1 MYTHDRS
8 NRNNLGSWNTRWYRN
23 SQSGLV
29 KGNTLQ
35 GQRFKSR
42 RDKNGGG
49 TVEDSHMWEAAD
61 VWSII
66 LSSHPLY
73 TPLSVRAPCFPQ
85 APSPNSPVD
94 EHYLSLLIYSFSL
107 VRVEQWRRGGLS
119 VTLALL
125 LQKSRMFH
133 SNLHNVL
140 YYAPSLTSAVNS
152 QGQKENFSVSPT
164 SISPTFILTKHF
176 WGTLGFCPSCDVLA
190 MSLFEHCHLQPS
202 GQTFINVHLVFTSA

>member
-1 MYTHDRS
+1 MVQK
-8 NRNNLGSWNTRWYRN
+8 
-23 SQSGLV
+23 QSVRFG
-29 KGNTLQ
+29 KGEHTSGTEVLKQ
-35 GQRFKSR
+35 TGQEW
-42 RDKNGGG
+42 GGQLR
-49 TVEDSHMWEAAD
+49 TAICERQLMCEVLYSA
-61 VWSII
+61 VT
-66 LSSHPLY
+66 LY

-164 SISPTFILTKHF
+164 SISPPFILTKHF
-176 WGTLGFCPSCDVLA
+176 
-190 MSLFEHCHLQPS
+190 
-202 GQTFINVHLVFTSA
+202 